1 MVLTVTLLGGESTG
15 KTTLAQSLHR
25 QLTDQGIP
33 TALVPEHLRDWCAL
47 QGRAPQSH
55 EQSALAAEQAR
66 CIDEAAAQPGVRVV
80 IADTAPLVIAAYS
93 ELYFNDLSL
102 YPEAIAWQRHAGLT
116 LLMGL
121 DLPWVP
127 DGLFRE
133 SPAVREATDAAIR
146 HRLQAAALPYQTVYG
161 HGEARSRQA
170 LRAIGAALGQTL
182 TPSDP
187 AWPQGR
193 RAWNC
198 EKCSDPDCEHR
209 LFTQLLSQRH
219 NTSDND
225 TAP

>member
-15 KTTLAQSLHR
+15 KTTLAQSLHH
-25 QLTDQGIP
+25 QLTDQGIA
-33 TALVPEHLRDWCAL
+33 TTLVPEHLRDWCAAH
-47 QGRAPQSH
+47 GRAPRSH
-55 EQSALAAEQAR
+55 EQSELAREQAR
-66 CIDEAAAQPGVRVV
+66 RIDNAAAQPGARVV

-102 YPEAIAWQRHAGLT
+102 HAGAIAWQRHVGLT

-146 HRLQAAALPYQTVYG
+146 HQLQAASLPYQTVYG
-161 HGEARSRQA
+161 QGEARSRQA
-170 LRAIGAALGQTL
+170 LRAIGAALGQAL

-187 AWPQGR
+187 VWPQGR
-193 RAWNC
+193 RPWNC
-198 EKCSDPDCEHR
+198 DTCSDPDCEHR
-209 LFTQLLSQRH
+209 LFTQLLSQRP
-219 NTSDND
+219 TD